1 MSCYFSLNRH
11 PPPSQILDGYML
23 SQWKARAQDVKQHGW
38 YWEYTLVG
46 LKIDS
51 VVMAEGNTKAVVQ
64 ATLQEAAQVR
74 GLTVRAL
81 TRVVETAL
89 PSHSPHGH
97 MILRGDLMGLPQR

>member
-1 MSCYFSLNRH
+1 
-11 PPPSQILDGYML
+11 ML

-74 GLTVRAL
+74 GLTVRERSRGWWKRPCL
-81 TRVVETAL
+81 HTA
-89 PSHSPHGH
+89 H
-97 MILRGDLMGLPQR
+97 MAI

>member
-1 MSCYFSLNRH
+1 
-11 PPPSQILDGYML
+11 ML

-64 ATLQEAAQVR
+64 ATLQEAAQLYDR
-74 GLTVRAL
+74 GRPDNNDAYRSTYCARYELNWKPA
-81 TRVVETAL
+81 
-89 PSHSPHGH
+89 
-97 MILRGDLMGLPQR
+97 MGWRISSGAVLY